1 MRWNSPH
8 RPHPRGKINYQ
19 LVITP
24 QQAVGAV
31 TRHLPACPRARDP
44 SCPQPAVSPT
54 CCSSLQSGICSP
66 WQTRRGA
73 WGSHLPGPNGFG
85 GRTGTISTA
94 GHGVHQAG
102 SSPSFILRGIQRKQ
116 LMLCAPWDG
125 AGLAQRV
132 GRGGGR
138 TAGLEEPKTQ
148 SHAQHGDFC
157 ASTRPQESGARP
169 KKPPPAS
176 WLTVP
181 PPPRL
186 GKTSIF

>member
-24 QQAVGAV
+24 QQAAGAV
-31 TRHLPACPRARDP
+31 TRRLPACPRARDP
-44 SCPQPAVSPT
+44 SCPQPTMSPT

-116 LMLCAPWDG
+116 LMLCAPW
-125 AGLAQRV
+125 AGTARGERWRPHSRA
-132 GRGGGR
+132 GRAKNPKSR
-138 TAGLEEPKTQ
+138 TARGLLRFHPSPGERGPAKKTTP
-148 SHAQHGDFC
+148 SFMAHG
-157 ASTRPQESGARP
+157 P
-169 KKPPPAS
+169 
-176 WLTVP
+176 P